1 MEEEEEA
8 MYEGGSRRREECRRK
23 EEEDGAFSRGG
34 IAEEVQTGLH
44 LHNRYIPAAWTGV
57 EAESSVSS
65 VRYIAR
71 LVLARWQSLEIFRLG
86 RERRRGEE
94 GRWKIRKETE
104 KNEGS
109 GGGGCGPLS
118 TLRT

>member
-1 MEEEEEA
+1 MKEKEEQNMEEEEEEEA
-8 MYEGGSRRREECRRK
+8 MYERGSGRREECRRK

-71 LVLARWQSLEIFRLG
+71 LVLARWQSLEIFRG
-86 RERRRGEE
+86 
-94 GRWKIRKETE
+94 
-104 KNEGS
+104 
-109 GGGGCGPLS
+109 
-118 TLRT
+118 